1 MQLVQGDLK
10 DCASLDAKIQIYG
23 FDVARKRQALRAQMA
38 SAADAMQQS
47 FAGLMPACANGDI
60 IDMCK
65 TLQKFPIQMTSVSDY
80 AKRVLGKA

>member
-1 MQLVQGDLK
+1 LVQGDLK

-23 FDVARKRQALRAQMA
+23 EALRAQRA
-38 SAADAMQQS
+38 SATDAMQQS
-47 FAGLMPACANGDI
+47 FAGLMPACVNGDI